1 MIGQI
6 LEAAMLTCFGL
17 SWPLNA
23 YKNFKA
29 GTAAGTSWQFILL
42 ITVGYLA
49 GIAAKICSDTIN
61 WVLIVYLI
69 NLVFLAANWAV
80 YFRNRRLDAQRL
92 EKRTESDFTPS
103 VETVIIATDG
113 SRASLDALSFATST
127 MDLSRS
133 KRVEVISVMQTS
145 SSADK
150 EKAGKATAAA
160 KAILEKSDVRAIE
173 TVREG
178 DPATAIVNA
187 ANRTDAN
194 LVVIGSRGLSGL
206 KEKLLGSVS
215 REVAEHTSCP
225 VLIVK

>member
-150 EKAGKATAAA
+150 EKAAKATAAA
-160 KAILEKSDVRAIE
+160 KEILEKSDVRAIE

>member
-42 ITVGYLA
+42 ITAGYLA

-69 NLVFLAANWAV
+69 NLIFLAANWAV

-92 EKRTESDFTPS
+92 EKSTESDFTPS

-113 SRASLDALSFATST
+113 SRASLDAVSFATST

-133 KRVEVISVMQTS
+133 ERVEVISVMQTS

-150 EKAGKATAAA
+150 EKAAKATAAA

>member
-133 KRVEVISVMQTS
+133 ERVEVISVMQTS

-150 EKAGKATAAA
+150 EKAAKATAAA

>member
-150 EKAGKATAAA
+150 EKAAKATAAA

>member
-127 MDLSRS
+127 MGLSRS

-150 EKAGKATAAA
+150 EKAAKATAAA

>member
-150 EKAGKATAAA
+150 EKAAKSTAAA

>member
-42 ITVGYLA
+42 ITAGYLA
-49 GIAAKICSDTIN
+49 GIAAKICSDAIN

-92 EKRTESDFTPS
+92 EKSAESDFTPS

-113 SRASLDALSFATST
+113 SRASLDAVSFATST
-127 MDLSRS
+127 MNLSRS
-133 KRVEVISVMQTS
+133 ERVEVISVMQTS

-150 EKAGKATAAA
+150 EKAAKATAAA

>member
-29 GTAAGTSWQFILL
+29 GTAAGNSWQFILL

-150 EKAGKATAAA
+150 EKAAKATAAA

>member
-42 ITVGYLA
+42 ITAGYLA

-92 EKRTESDFTPS
+92 EKSTESDFTPS

-113 SRASLDALSFATST
+113 SRASLDAVSFATST

-133 KRVEVISVMQTS
+133 ERVEVISVMQTS
-145 SSADK
+145 SSANK
-150 EKAGKATAAA
+150 EKAAKATAAA

>member
-150 EKAGKATAAA
+150 EKAAKATAAA
-160 KAILEKSDVRAIE
+160 KAILEKSNVHAIE

>member
-42 ITVGYLA
+42 ITAGYLA

-92 EKRTESDFTPS
+92 EKSTESDFTPS

-113 SRASLDALSFATST
+113 SRASLDAVSFATST

-133 KRVEVISVMQTS
+133 ERVEVISVMQTS
-145 SSADK
+145 SSADE
-150 EKAGKATAAA
+150 EKAAKATAAA

>member
-42 ITVGYLA
+42 ITAGYLA

-92 EKRTESDFTPS
+92 EKSIESDFTPS

-113 SRASLDALSFATST
+113 SRPSLDAVSFATST

-133 KRVEVISVMQTS
+133 EHVEVISVMKTS
-145 SSADK
+145 SNADK
-150 EKAGKATAAA
+150 EKASKATAAA
-160 KAILEKSDVRAIE
+160 RAILEKADVRAIE
-173 TVREG
+173 TVRGG
-178 DPATAIVNA
+178 DPATTIVNA
-187 ANRTDAN
+187 ANRSDAN

-215 REVAEHTSCP
+215 REVAEHASCP

>member
-42 ITVGYLA
+42 ITAGYLA

-92 EKRTESDFTPS
+92 EKSTESDFTPS

-113 SRASLDALSFATST
+113 SRASLDAVSFATST

-133 KRVEVISVMQTS
+133 ERVEVISVMQTS
-145 SSADK
+145 SNADK
-150 EKAGKATAAA
+150 EKAAKATAAA

>member
-42 ITVGYLA
+42 ITAGYLA

-92 EKRTESDFTPS
+92 EKSAEGDFTPS

-113 SRASLDALSFATST
+113 SRASLDAVSFATST

-133 KRVEVISVMQTS
+133 KRVEVVSVMQTS
-145 SSADK
+145 SKADK
-150 EKAGKATAAA
+150 EKASKATTAAR
-160 KAILEKSDVRAIE
+160 AILEKADVRAIE

-178 DPATAIVNA
+178 DPATTIVNA